1 MDHAD
6 VGREGIKD
14 GARPGTEFMRIVRS
28 LEELGTVGEKQCVA
42 IGVFDGVHLGHQ
54 SVLRAAVDDARAG
67 NGTAVA
73 LTFDPHPMR
82 VLAPAKAP
90 PLLTSTTHKL
100 ALIGSLGLP
109 ACLLVPFTV
118 DFARTEPGDFLAQ
131 LRQCARQLQTICV
144 GHAFRFGR
152 DRKGDVQTILAFGK
166 QHGVRVDVLP
176 PVLSQGE
183 TISSTNIRRAVAEG
197 DLARAERMLGR
208 PFSVLGTV
216 EAGDQL
222 GRTLGFPTANLN
234 PHGELLPPNGVYA
247 ARAVVAGQ
255 KWPGMVNLGV
265 RPTVASGKPVRRLE
279 LHVLDF
285 EGDLYGQSIE
295 VLFVKKLRD
304 EQRFASTDE
313 LRAQI
318 ARDEAEARAI
328 LAA

>member
-1 MDHAD
+1 MK
-6 VGREGIKD
+6 VI
-14 GARPGTEFMRIVRS
+14 RS
-28 LEELGTVGEKQCVA
+28 LEELGSIGDKLCIA

-67 NGTAVA
+67 NGEAVA
-73 LTFDPHPMR
+73 LTFDPHPLR

-90 PLLTSTTHKL
+90 PLLTSATHKL
-100 ALIGSLGLP
+100 TLIEALGIPS
-109 ACLLVPFTV
+109 CLLVPFTIE
-118 DFARTEPGDFLAQ
+118 FARTEPGDFLAQ

-176 PVLSQGE
+176 PVFSQGE

-216 EAGDQL
+216 ETGDQF
-222 GRTLGFPTANLN
+222 GRTLGYPTANLN
-234 PHGELLPPNGVYA
+234 PHSELMPPNGVYA
-247 ARAVVAGQ
+247 ARAAFAGR

-285 EGDLYGQSIE
+285 KGDLYGQTIE
-295 VLFVKKLRD
+295 VSFVKKLRD
-304 EQRFASTDE
+304 EKKFESTAA
-313 LRAQI
+313 LRSQI
-318 ARDEAEARAI
+318 ERDEAEVRSV
-328 LAA
+328 LS